1 MIKKILISVFL
12 IFFSLEFLSYLY
24 YDHYH
29 NGSNGFL
36 IKRPNNVEK
45 ENCQLFL
52 FDYGLDSIYNDRY
65 KCDKIDGYHKE
76 NIIYYKNK
84 NNDDNIILTLGGSTT
99 NGRYFQKKENGDEY
113 IMWPFFLNKNCE
125 NDSDC
130 KIINGGHPAYS
141 SRDERKKLI
150 RSILT
155 LEKLPKVVISLSGI
169 NDVRNIQQPLEIKY
183 PYQPL
188 NSTILLFEQKSLGQK
203 VIYFP
208 ATLRLLRS
216 LINYFVDYNFFN
228 AEERILTSKVY
239 KDYDL
244 SLPKNTQ
251 YDSADL
257 WLLNTKMSQSIA
269 KEFDIKY
276 LIFLQPTLGLDAYS
290 NTKIS
295 NDDRIKLKSIP
306 SKNYL
311 KDLNFSYNKLKKFC
325 ASLDYC
331 YDISEIFLNNKER
344 LYFDYRHTNQLGSRI
359 IAEEIFE
366 TLRMLS
372 YIK

>member
-1 MIKKILISVFL
+1 MIKKIFISVLL
-12 IFFSLEFLSYLY
+12 IFFSVEFLSYIY

-29 NGSNGFL
+29 NETNGFL
-36 IKRPNNVEK
+36 IKRPNNIESDD
-45 ENCQLFL
+45 CQQFL

-65 KCDKIDGYHKE
+65 KCNKIDGYHKE
-76 NIIYYKNK
+76 NIIYYD
-84 NNDDNIILTLGGSTT
+84 NNNSDENIILTLGGSTT

-125 NDSDC
+125 NNSNC

-155 LEKLPKVVISLSGI
+155 LEKLPRVVISLSGI
-169 NDVRNIQQPLEIKY
+169 NDVRNIQQPLEIEY

-203 VIYFP
+203 TIYFP
-208 ATLRLLRS
+208 ATLRLLNS
-216 LINYFVDYNFFN
+216 LVNYFVDYNFYN

-239 KDYDL
+239 KDYNL

-269 KEFDIKY
+269 KEFNIKY

-290 NTKIS
+290 STEIS
-295 NDDRIKLKSIP
+295 TDDKEKLKDIP
-306 SKNYL
+306 SENYL
-311 KDLNFSYNKLKKFC
+311 QDLNYSYNKLKKFC
-325 ASLDYC
+325 ASLNYC
-331 YDISEIFLNNKER
+331 FDISEIFIDKKER
-344 LYFDYRHTNQLGSRI
+344 LYFDYRHPNQTGSKI
-359 IAEEIFE
+359 IAEQIFK
-366 TLRMLS
+366 TLKTLS